1 VRDVARDLARRNIA
15 VFLSQQSDAL
25 LTNAAGCGSTLKE
38 YGDLLPDN
46 TQARE
51 FSKKMED
58 VTEFLARVGL
68 TQPLGKVEGV
78 VTYQDPCHLA
88 HGQRVRSAPR
98 QLIRQIPG
106 IAYRELPHTDICCG
120 SAGVYNVL
128 HNDLAMDLLRNKM
141 TDIGETHAD
150 VVLTAN
156 PGCLLQIRAGVRLFP
171 SGKAPR
177 VLHVME
183 LLDESA
189 RLAS

>member
-1 VRDVARDLARRNIA
+1 LAQRNIDT
-15 VFLSQQSDAL
+15 FLREPYDAL

-38 YGDLLPDN
+38 YGDLLPGN
-46 TQARE
+46 ARALE

-68 TQPLGKVEGV
+68 TQRLGKVEGV

-106 IAYRELPHTDICCG
+106 LAYRELPRTEICCG
-120 SAGVYNVL
+120 SAGVYNVM

-141 TDIGETHAD
+141 EDIGGTHAD

-171 SGKAPR
+171 SGKSPR

-189 RLAS
+189 RLA

>member
-1 VRDVARDLARRNIA
+1 
-15 VFLSQQSDAL
+15 
-25 LTNAAGCGSTLKE
+25 
-38 YGDLLPDN
+38 LLPGNDKA
-46 TQARE
+46 QK

-68 TQPLGKVEGV
+68 TQRLGKVDGV

-106 IAYRELPHTDICCG
+106 ITYRELPRTEICCG
-120 SAGVYNVL
+120 SAGVYNVM

-141 TDIGETHAD
+141 EDIGGTHAD

-171 SGKAPR
+171 SGKSPC

-189 RLAS
+189 RASS